1 MSKIKLTGSN
11 SGYVEL
17 DSAADAGNL
26 TLQLP
31 TAGTALLSNAG
42 NVFTGIT
49 TFTGVNITDDIT
61 FNGASYNVLW
71 DKSDNQLE
79 FGDNAKLSFGA
90 SSDMQLYHDGNH
102 SYIDDSGTGNLRL
115 RSGTLEIQNLAGNKT
130 SAIFS
135 SGGGQTLNFNNST
148 KFVTTNTGVIVTGI
162 CTATS
167 FSGSGEGL
175 TYTSP
180 LSHRNIVINGDMRVA
195 QRATSASMSSSG
207 NDIPACDR
215 WNYNR
220 NGPSA
225 TVAQVAEAPDG
236 SGFKYSL
243 KWTNTSPVG
252 SISAGNSL
260 IFLYKIEGQ
269 DIRRLGYGHSSGKI
283 ATLSFYAK
291 GSLAGKVGVACR
303 RDGRV
308 FSANSDMTANTWQRH
323 SIVIPVDA
331 STGFSANDND
341 NGWQFGICWGAG
353 SNSTSGATNNW
364 INFHNAYTAG
374 FTAGQQGAYLTTNG
388 STFQITGVQL
398 EIGSQATPFEHR
410 SISEELSR
418 CERYYQC
425 MKGPSSTTTG
435 TNEATYGIALAYNN
449 NRTLWSF
456 NFKTEMRTNPTVSM
470 SNLAHLQGLGVVG
483 GWNAASSF
491 VSANNFSKFGGRV
504 DLNWSGTPYSV
515 GHAVEMRITSDGLLG
530 LDAEL

>member
-61 FNGASYNVLW
+61 FNGASYNVVW

-90 SSDMQLYHDGNH
+90 SSDMQLYHNGSNSLIQDN
-102 SYIDDSGTGNLRL
+102 GTGHIQI
-115 RSGTLEIQNLAGNKT
+115 RSGTFTIGNFGLTKT
-130 SAIFS
+130 SAIFN
-135 SGGGQTLNFNNST
+135 SGAEQELRFNNST
-148 KFVTTNTGVIVTGI
+148 KFVTTNTGAVVTGI

-195 QRATSASMSSSG
+195 QRASSASMSSSG

-225 TVAQVAEAPDG
+225 TVAQVAEVPDA
-236 SGFKYSL
+236 SGFRYSL

-252 SISAGNSL
+252 SIAAGNAL
-260 IFLYKIEGQ
+260 FFAYNIERQ
-269 DIRRLGYGHSSGKI
+269 DIQRLGYGYSNGKT

-291 GSLAGKVGVACR
+291 GSLAGKIGMSCT
-303 RDGRV
+303 RDGRI
-308 FSANSDMTANTWQRH
+308 FSANVDMTANTWQRH
-323 SIVIPVDA
+323 TIGIPADT
-331 STGFSANDND
+331 STAFSANDTAS
-341 NGWQFGICWGAG
+341 GFLFRFCWGAG
-353 SNSTSGATNNW
+353 SNATSGATNSW

-374 FTAGQQGAYLTTNG
+374 FTAGQQGAYLATNG

-398 EIGSQATPFEHR
+398 EIGSQATPFEFR
-410 SISEELSR
+410 RYGDNLMD
-418 CERYYQC
+418 CYRYYV
-425 MKGPSSTTTG
+425 KLY
-435 TNEATYGIALAYNN
+435 TNTSDFPFGMGYKYAATAHAVSVQLP
-449 NRTLWSF
+449 TQ
-456 NFKTEMRTNPTVSM
+456 MRTTPTCTFDNLRVRGGKMDGVNNQETVTSLSAM
-470 SNLAHLQGLGVVG
+470 SYS
-483 GWNAASSF
+483 NANFQSF
-491 VSANNFSKFGGRV
+491 TVNTNANNANIGQ
-504 DLNWSGTPYSV
+504 
-515 GHAVEMRITSDGLLG
+515 AVMLTNAVSNSSSYINF
-530 LDAEL
+530 DAEL

>member
-79 FGDNAKLSFGA
+79 FDANAKLSFGSNA
-90 SSDMQLYHDGNH
+90 MQIYHNGSNSLIQDN
-102 SYIDDSGTGNLRL
+102 GTGHIQI
-115 RSGTLEIQNLAGNKT
+115 RSGTFTIGNFGLTKT
-130 SAIFS
+130 SAIFN
-135 SGGGQTLNFNNST
+135 SGAEQELRFNNST
-148 KFVTTNTGVIVTGI
+148 KFVTTNTGVNITGI

-195 QRATSASMSSSG
+195 QRASSANMSNHG
-207 NDIPACDR
+207 NDIPVCDR

-220 NGPSA
+220 NGPTA
-225 TVAQVAEAPDG
+225 TVAQVAEVPDA
-236 SGFKYSL
+236 SGFRYSL

-252 SISAGNSL
+252 SISAGNAL
-260 IFLYKIEGQ
+260 FFTYNIEGQ
-269 DIRRLGYGHSSGKI
+269 DIRRLGYGSSGAKK
-283 ATLSFYAK
+283 ATLSFWAK
-291 GSLAGKVGVACR
+291 GSLAGKIGMSCT
-303 RDGRV
+303 RDGRI
-308 FSANSDMTANTWQRH
+308 FSANVDMTANTWQRH
-323 SIVIPVDA
+323 SIVIPADT
-331 STGFSANDND
+331 STAFSASNNAGGF
-341 NGWQFGICWGAG
+341 NFRFCWGAG
-353 SNSTSGATNNW
+353 SNSTSGATNSW

-374 FTAGQQGAYLTTNG
+374 MTANQQGAYLTTNG

-398 EIGSQATPFEHR
+398 EIGSQATPFEFR
-410 SISEELSR
+410 RYGDSLMD
-418 CERYYQC
+418 CYRYYIKLYTNTSDFPFGVGYKYAATAHAVTVQLPTQMRATPTC
-425 MKGPSSTTTG
+425 TFSGLRIRGGNTG
-435 TNEATYGIALAYNN
+435 GVNN
-449 NRTLWSF
+449 A
-456 NFKTEMRTNPTVSM
+456 ETVTS
-470 SNLAHLQGLGVVG
+470 
-483 GWNAASSF
+483 
-491 VSANNFSKFGGRV
+491 VSAMRFSHGNFQSFTANTNVNSAAIG
-504 DLNWSGTPYSV
+504 SSV
-515 GHAVEMRITSDGLLG
+515 MLTNSVSNSSSYINF
-530 LDAEL
+530 DAEL

>member
-17 DSAADAGNL
+17 ASAADAGNL

-79 FGDNAKLSFGA
+79 FGDNAKLSFGT

-148 KFVTTNTGVIVTGI
+148 KFVTTNTGVNISGI

-195 QRATSASMSSSG
+195 QRASSASMSNHG

-220 NGPSA
+220 NGPTA
-225 TVAQVAEAPDG
+225 TVAQVAEAPDA

-252 SISAGNSL
+252 SISAGNAL
-260 IFLYKIEGQ
+260 FFNYIIERQ
-269 DIRRLGYGHSSGKI
+269 DIQRLGYGHSNGKT

-291 GSLAGKVGVACR
+291 GSLAGKIGMSCT
-303 RDGRV
+303 RDSRI
-308 FSANSDMTANTWQRH
+308 FSANVDMTANTWQRH
-323 SIVIPVDA
+323 TIVIPADT
-331 STGFSANDND
+331 STGFSGNDND
-341 NGWQFGICWGAG
+341 NGFIFRFCWGAG
-353 SNSTSGATNNW
+353 SNSTSGATGNW

-398 EIGSQATPFEHR
+398 EIGSQATPFEFR
-410 SISEELSR
+410 RYGDNLMD
-418 CERYYQC
+418 CYRYYIKLYTNTSDFPFGYGYKYAATAHAVSVQL
-425 MKGPSSTTTG
+425 PTQLRTTPTCTFDNLRVRG
-435 TNEATYGIALAYNN
+435 GKMDGVNN
-449 NRTLWSF
+449 Q
-456 NFKTEMRTNPTVSM
+456 ETVTS
-470 SNLAHLQGLGVVG
+470 
-483 GWNAASSF
+483 
-491 VSANNFSKFGGRV
+491 VSAMSYSNANFQSFTVNTNANNANIGQAVLLTNAVSNSSSY
-504 DLNWSGTPYSV
+504 LNF
-515 GHAVEMRITSDGLLG
+515 
-530 LDAEL
+530 DAEL